1 MGLTPKLLLVV
12 VFLLAG
18 QRVNVKGQTVMDPT
32 TTGTTGAK
40 VPSLAQSST
49 TQTPITIS
57 DAPLAT
63 DDNQPLSTAVIAQ
76 DPPSTGVDDASGVS
90 TPPPTPGDSNSTTP
104 SIPLSPAP
112 TPGENV
118 TTQTTTAGA
127 PSPPKCSDIK
137 VVSGKYTYNN
147 NMAARSLEL
156 SGLNIGFDNVT
167 IIDTLRLNV
176 TKSDTSNTTYI
187 FENLTICETYNIS
200 LTNFQ
205 CSPQNYTL
213 SQIWNVPPDPK
224 LFMLNI
230 TENSTFVT
238 FTWDIGDDAEN
249 CNLSYKYTCKTEGH
263 LIEEETSLGRY
274 KFNGFQPNSTY
285 SCNATVLH
293 FDGTIK
299 TKQENVT
306 TDFAT
311 PDDVMDLRCI
321 PNDSDERMIAFEWT
335 YPNTSSKGID
345 GYIVQ
350 CPDKTEKINTTTFR
364 CDIGEAYK
372 EVTVYVSA
380 FKRRRHKS
388 DTEIKGGR
396 QSRKCRTNSSEPA
409 VVENVKGYLETSNKV
424 KITCDPPNQIKG
436 PRKVYILHFDGKTYN
451 KANCKFHLEDLSY
464 LREYHY
470 ELIFSNGDFNSSS
483 YPGKITTKYNEKALI
498 GFLAF
503 LIIVTSIALIIVLF
517 KIYKLQKRSSS
528 DSDELCEL
536 VPRDDEKQLLSVEPI
551 SGDHLLETHRRKMA
565 DEARLFL
572 AEFQSIP
579 RVFSKLPIKNARES
593 YNQPKNRYVD
603 ILPYDENRV
612 ELSLINGEPGSD
624 YINASFINGFKEH
637 RKYIAA
643 QGPKEETTN
652 DFWRMIWEQK
662 STIIVMV
669 TRCEEG
675 NRVKCAQYWPT
686 METGTLKFGNIT
698 VVIKEEK
705 KCPDYIIRKLQISN
719 KNEKTP
725 ERDITHIQFISWPDH
740 GVPDDPYLLLKL
752 RRRVTAFSNFF
763 SGPIVVHCSAG
774 VGRTGTYISIDAM
787 MEGLDSENRVDVYG
801 FVVSLRRQ
809 RCLMVQ
815 VEAQY
820 ILIHHA
826 LVEYCLFGDTEISVP
841 ELAISLTNLKKKDPP
856 SDPSTLEAE
865 FQRLPTYKNW
875 RPQTV
880 GSKTENKDKN
890 WSPHVVPYEFNRVG
904 IRRDDDNSTED
915 ADDSDDSTDDEHE
928 YEDFTKYIN
937 ASFISGYWS
946 PKAIIAAQG
955 PLKNTESD
963 FWLMI
968 FQRKVKCVVMLT
980 TCTEENQGSC
990 TKYWGDKKQT
1000 YGDIEVTVK
1009 DVSKSQRYM
1018 VRLFE
1023 VRHAKRKETRK
1034 IYHYQYENWNP
1045 QELPT
1050 DPNGLLTMIQD
1061 IKEKFPQNMTQEEG
1075 KLDKRSPILIHCRD
1089 GAQQTGTVCALLNL
1103 LQCAEA
1109 EGAVDVFHTVKS
1121 LRKERPGFVTTFED
1135 YQFIYDT
1142 LSMAY
1147 PAQNGQLKKNS
1158 TQADHVEVV
1167 SETGMEPQ
1175 KSASLSLEPAQD
1187 NGHPE
1192 DKESATS
1199 ANGPVDTG
1207 PKEIELKIE

>member
-1 MGLTPKLLLVV
+1 MNTTTPS
-12 VFLLAG
+12 
-18 QRVNVKGQTVMDPT
+18 
-32 TTGTTGAK
+32 TTGTK

-49 TQTPITIS
+49 TQTPITTS
-57 DAPLAT
+57 AAPFAS
-63 DDNQPLSTAVIAQ
+63 DDNQPLITAVTAQ
-76 DPPSTGVDDASGVS
+76 DSPSTGVAEASGVS
-90 TPPPTPGDSNSTTP
+90 TPPLRPIPGGSGDSNETTP
-104 SIPLSPAP
+104 SISLP
-112 TPGENV
+112 TGPTSSTTGQNG
-118 TTQTTTAGA
+118 TTQAAESTTAGTTT
-127 PSPPKCSDIK
+127 SPKCSDIK
-137 VVSGKYTYNN
+137 VVSGDYTYID
-147 NMAARSLEL
+147 NMATRTLEL
-156 SGLNIGFDNVT
+156 SGLNNGLDNIKIT
-167 IIDTLRLNV
+167 GTPELNV
-176 TKSDTSNTTYI
+176 TKSSMSNTSYI
-187 FENLTICETYNIS
+187 FENLRICEIYNIS
-200 LTNFQ
+200 LTDFQ
-205 CSPQNYTL
+205 CSPQHYIIP
-213 SQIWNVPPDPK
+213 QIWNVPPDPNI
-224 LFMLNI
+224 FTLNK

-238 FTWDIGDDAEN
+238 FMWDIGNDDEN
-249 CNLSYKYTCKTEGH
+249 CNLSYKYMCRNEGH
-263 LIEEETSLGRY
+263 S
-274 KFNGFQPNSTY
+274 FNWDTPLSQDEVKGFNPNSTY
-285 SCNATVLH
+285 SCDATVLH
-293 FDGTIK
+293 ANEIIK
-299 TKQENVT
+299 TMKENVL
-306 TDFAT
+306 TDFGM
-311 PDDVMDLRCI
+311 PDDVMGLRCI
-321 PNDSDERMIAFEWT
+321 PRASDDQMIAFEWS
-335 YPNTSSKGID
+335 YPKNSSRGID
-345 GYIVQ
+345 GYIVE
-350 CPDKTEKINTTTFR
+350 CRDKKGGASRNIPGEVVPLLEERNTANFS
-364 CDIGEAYK
+364 CYIGEAYT
-372 EVTVYVSA
+372 EDTVSVQA
-380 FKRRRHKS
+380 FKMSRYKNDSR
-388 DTEIKGGR
+388 IGG
-396 QSRKCRTNSSEPA
+396 SPVLLKCRTNSSRPDL
-409 VVENVKGYLETSNKV
+409 VRNVKPFLETSNKV
-424 KITCDPPNQIKG
+424 KITCNQPNKIKG
-436 PRKVYILHFDGKTYN
+436 PKTEYILHFDGKSYN
-451 KANCKFHLEDLSY
+451 KGKCDFHIKDLSY
-464 LREYHY
+464 LREYSY
-470 ELIFSNGDFNSSS
+470 ELIFSNGDFRSNPYRGS
-483 YPGKITTKYNEKALI
+483 ITTKYNEKALI

-579 RVFSKLPIKNARES
+579 RVFSKLPIKDARES
-593 YNQPKNRYVD
+593 YNQSKNRYVD

-612 ELSLINGEPGSD
+612 ELSLISGEQGSD

-637 RKYIAA
+637 QKYIAA
-643 QGPKEETTN
+643 QGPKDETTN

-686 METGTLKFGNIT
+686 LETGTLTFGNIT

-841 ELAISLTNLKKKDPP
+841 ELAISLTNLKKKDPS

-875 RPQTV
+875 RPQNV
-880 GSKTENKDKN
+880 GNKSENKDKN

-904 IRRDDDNSTED
+904 IRQDDDYSTEN
-915 ADDSDDSTDDEHE
+915 AEDSDDSTDDEHD
-928 YEDFTKYIN
+928 YEDSTKYIN
-937 ASFISGYWS
+937 ASFINGYWS

-955 PLKNTESD
+955 PLKNTLSD

-968 FQRKVKCVVMLT
+968 FQRKVKCIVMLT
-980 TCTEENQGSC
+980 SCTEENQGSC
-990 TKYWGDKKQT
+990 TKYWGDEKQT
-1000 YGDIEVTVK
+1000 YDDIEVAVK
-1009 DVSKSQRYM
+1009 DVSKSQSYT

-1023 VRHAKRKETRK
+1023 VRHAKRKECRK
-1034 IYHYQYENWNP
+1034 IHHYQYENWNP
-1045 QELPT
+1045 QELPK
-1050 DPNGLLTMIQD
+1050 DPDGLLTMIQN
-1061 IKEKFPQNMTQEEG
+1061 IKQKFPHNTTQEEG
-1075 KLDKRSPILIHCRD
+1075 KLDKHSPILIHCRD
-1089 GAQQTGTVCALLNL
+1089 GAQQTGTVCALVNL

-1142 LSMAY
+1142 LAMVY

-1167 SETGMEPQ
+1167 SETGMEQQ
-1175 KSASLSLEPAQD
+1175 KRASLNLEPTQD